1 MPAATGFAARLAPSS
16 GPRIEGGV
24 NAVPTPADGDL
35 QTKRFLP
42 WLVAVALFMENLDA
56 TIVNTAVPT
65 MAASLDVTPL
75 SLKGVLTSYT
85 LCLAVF
91 IPISGWMADRFGTRR
106 VFGTAVALFTLG
118 SLLCG
123 IALNSPMLVAAR
135 VVQGIGGAM
144 MTPVG
149 RIALV
154 RTFPKSE
161 MLAAMNFVVIPAL
174 IGPLLGPFMGGLI
187 VHWLPWRMIFFLN
200 LPIGLLGL
208 WLVRRHMPDFRDP
221 AVAPLDR
228 WGFLLFGS
236 GIALLSYVLEIFGE
250 HRLPVTSIVVL
261 LAIALGLLAAYGWH
275 GHRVP
280 NPVMRLS
287 LFQTRTFNV
296 AVIGGIVTRLGVG
309 GMPFLLPLLYQ
320 IGLGHPPWKAGLLT
334 MPQAGAAIFMKMMSR
349 GILARVGHRNVL
361 VTNTVLFGLTM
372 TVFSLVGPGTPVWAI
387 LLLSFTQGFFSALQF
402 TSMNSLVYADIPDR
416 DTSMAS
422 SIASTAQMMALS
434 FGVAFA
440 SLVTAWFVGDTP
452 QSDHPAFMG
461 ALHHA
466 FLALGAVTILSSLL
480 FWRLR
485 PDDGNNVSNR
495 RSAPSAEEAE
505 AAA

>member
-1 MPAATGFAARLAPSS
+1 MAGAQSTSL
-16 GPRIEGGV
+16 E
-24 NAVPTPADGDL
+24 
-35 QTKRFLP
+35 QTKRYLP

-65 MAASLDVTPL
+65 MAVNLNVTPL

-106 VFGTAVALFTLG
+106 VFTWAVCLFTLG
-118 SLLCG
+118 SLACG
-123 IALNSPMLVAAR
+123 MAINSPTLVAAR
-135 VVQGIGGAM
+135 VIQGIGGAM

-149 RIALV
+149 RLALV

-161 MLAAMNFVVIPAL
+161 MIAAMNFVVIPAL
-174 IGPLLGPFMGGLI
+174 IGPLLGPFVGGLI
-187 VHWLPWRMIFFLN
+187 VHWLPWRTIFFLN

-208 WLVRRHMPDFRDP
+208 WLIKRHMPDYRDE

-250 HRLPVTSIVVL
+250 HRLSPGPILLL
-261 LAIALGLLAAYGWH
+261 LAAALALLGAYGWH
-275 GHRVP
+275 GNRVP
-280 NPVMRLS
+280 NPVMRLT
-287 LFQTRTFNV
+287 LFKIRTFNV
-296 AVIGGIVTRLGVG
+296 AVLGGIITRLGVG

-320 IGLGHPPWKAGLLT
+320 IGLGHPAWKAGLLT
-334 MPQAGAAIFMKMMSR
+334 MPQAGAAIVMKMFSKDV
-349 GILARVGHRNVL
+349 LARFGHRRVL
-361 VTNTVLFGLTM
+361 TVNTAGFGLLM
-372 TVFSLVGPGTPVWAI
+372 AAFAFVVPGTPIWVI
-387 LLLSFTQGFFSALQF
+387 LLLSFTQGLFSALQF
-402 TSMNSLVYADIPDR
+402 TSMNSLVYADIGDR
-416 DTSMAS
+416 DASMAN

-440 SLVTAWFVGDTP
+440 SLVTAWFIGSTP
-452 QSDHPAFMG
+452 QTDTANFMG
-461 ALHHA
+461 ALHRA
-466 FLALGAVTILSSLL
+466 FLALGGITIISSFM

-485 PDDGNNVSNR
+485 ASDGSSMSNHR
-495 RSAPSAEEAE
+495 AASAAPEAVE
-505 AAA
+505 AA